1 MLTNLLQKSRLFGK
15 VNSKIIDY
23 RSKGLIKKFEQYLN
37 KNDAILDVGS
47 GDCRVC
53 EILKEKGYNVA
64 PLDVKNLS
72 CCDKVKPALYD
83 GKKMPFKGN
92 TFNVALILTVLHHTP
107 NPVEIIKEAKRVSKR
122 VIIIEDIYRN
132 KIHKYLTNFLD
143 SLYNLQ
149 FIGHPH
155 SNKTDK
161 EWQSLF
167 ERLGLEIKDV
177 EHINPLPVF
186 RNVVYHLEG

>member
-1 MLTNLLQKSRLFGK
+1 MITNLLQKSRLLGK
-15 VNSKIIDY
+15 FNARFIDY
-23 RSKGLIKKFEQYLN
+23 RSKTLVKQFEQYLN
-37 KNDAILDVGS
+37 KNDVILDVGS

-64 PLDVKNLS
+64 PLDVRNLS
-72 CCDKVKPALYD
+72 CCDTVEPILYG
-83 GKKMPFKGN
+83 GKKMPFKDN
-92 TFNVALILTVLHHTP
+92 KFDVALILNVLHHTP

-122 VIIIEDIYRN
+122 VMIIEDIYKN

-149 FIGHPH
+149 FIEHPH

-161 EWQSLF
+161 EWQLLF
-167 ERLGLEIKDV
+167 EKLGLEIKDAKHV
-177 EHINPLPVF
+177 NLLPVF